1 MGLPATTLG
10 LVGVVGVSVTYLS
23 GVLTF
28 FAALVRIGPM
38 KAALLAQLEPVV
50 SILCAVLI
58 LEEQLSLVQGLG
70 VAVVLG
76 ALMTLAL

>member
-1 MGLPATTLG
+1 
-10 LVGVVGVSVTYLS
+10 
-23 GVLTF
+23 
-28 FAALVRIGPM
+28 LVRIGPM

-70 VAVVLG
+70 VALVLG